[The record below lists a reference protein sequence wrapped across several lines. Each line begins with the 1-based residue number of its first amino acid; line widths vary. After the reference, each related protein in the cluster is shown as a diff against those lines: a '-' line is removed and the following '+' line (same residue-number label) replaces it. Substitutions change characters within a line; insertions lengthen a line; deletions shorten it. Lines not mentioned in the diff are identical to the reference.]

1 MMNLQKH
8 LDEFRVEVG
17 GGGCL
22 FLSQYMEGGAFVWIT
37 CKDGGGLPDWGNW
50 LVVAYG
56 AEIEEILFESWH
68 GQGDSLFDAIVQA
81 VEAAKA
87 FVSPDELCRNGVVL
101 ADCDCC

>member
-22 FLSQYMEGGAFVWIT
+22 ILSRYIDGGGFVWIT
-37 CKDGGGLPDWGNW
+37 CRDGGGLPDWGNW
-50 LVVAYG
+50 MVCAYG
-56 AEIEEILFESWH
+56 VDDYDVIFEMRH
-68 GQGDSLFDAIVQA
+68 GQDGSFFDAIDQA
-81 VEAAKA
+81 VKAAKA
-87 FVSPDELCRNGVVL
+87 FVHPDELCRNGWPA

>member
-1 MMNLQKH
+1 MMSLQKH

-22 FLSQYMEGGAFVWIT
+22 ILSRYIDGGGFVWIT

-50 LVVAYG
+50 MVCAYG
-56 AEIEEILFESWH
+56 VDIDDVIFERRH
-68 GQGDSLFDAIVQA
+68 GHEDGWFEAIDGA
-81 VEAAKA
+81 LEAAKA
-87 FVSPDELCRNGVVL
+87 FVHPDELCRNGWPM